1 VATRSKHRSRLIP
14 RTDRSPESGWRP
26 WLAELERH
34 EQGRIAEFG
43 AIVVAGFLA
52 AVVVLYA
59 FAWLATEVLDRETQA
74 IDLATLAI
82 LQRFSSPLLTQA
94 ALLISLLGSEAI
106 WVLGAVLLAIMAWHR
121 RWSTAITLVLIT
133 VGALVLNDILKALF
147 HRPRPTP
154 LVGFLDA
161 QQFSFP
167 SGHAMVSAAFYFCMA
182 YLTWRY
188 VHGWWRGVLIAG
200 LVLLVLLI
208 GLSRLYLDV
217 HYLSDVIAGYLA
229 GFLWADA
236 VILGS
241 RVLSVRSNRRR
252 RMRRESALSH

>member
-1 VATRSKHRSRLIP
+1 VARSKLI
-14 RTDRSPESGWRP
+14 RNTRGGWRT
-26 WLAELERH
+26 WLTGLERN

-59 FAWLATEVLDRETQA
+59 FAWLATEVLDQETQA
-74 IDLATLAI
+74 LDVATLAF
-82 LQRFSSPLLTQA
+82 LQQFSSPPLTEA
-94 ALLISLLGSEAI
+94 AQLVSLLGSEAV
-106 WVLGAVLLAIMAWHR
+106 WVIGAVLLAVLAWHR
-121 RWSTAITLVLIT
+121 RRRAALVLLLIT
-133 VGALVLNDILKALF
+133 VGAQFLNDILKTLF
-147 HRPRPTP
+147 HRARPTP

-167 SGHAMVSAAFYFCMA
+167 SGHAMVSAAFYFYVA

-188 VHGWWRGVLIAG
+188 VRGLWRGVVIAG

-208 GLSRLYLDV
+208 GLSRLYLEV

-236 VILGS
+236 VILGG
-241 RVLSVRSNRRR
+241 RVLTVRSNHRRHR
-252 RMRRESALSH
+252 NTQSPLPT